1 MEVFEMNKLKRIR
14 AFKRVEIFD
23 CEPNMDTEVIYRQT
37 RITGNL
43 LYKLNTSLCR
53 LAAELD
59 KSQNGLVELKLPFD
73 GEYNK
78 NMTERT
84 THIAFRYKQ

>member
-1 MEVFEMNKLKRIR
+1 MKKFKCIR
-14 AFKRVEIFD
+14 AWKRVEIFD

-59 KSQNGLVELKLPFD
+59 KSQNGLFEMKLPFN

-78 NMTERT
+78 DMTERT
-84 THIAFRYKQ
+84 THIVFRYA